1 MTFFWTRIG
10 YFRERL
16 SKRISTAF
24 RERSPQGSASKETDR
39 PLHPGAARRA
49 VRLAAAPRVERAR
62 PGAERR
68 RPAGRRLGP
77 APPEGRSAPR
87 PRSPSG
93 SRLGPA
99 GAGARRSAGGR
110 KRFRVG
116 GGSRHGAR
124 RTRGAS
130 LRERPSRAARRRA
143 AMSLG
148 EYERHCDSI
157 SSDFGSESS
166 GRGGSRGG
174 GGLPGEQE
182 ELHYIPIRIL
192 GRGAFGEATLYRR
205 TEVGR
210 AGSPPRRVLLAPP
223 GVAQLRARA
232 AAAGRAPR
240 GCRSRTAPCGCGG
253 GCATFPLLDRSAR
266 GPLRRNKR
274 CVLCPEASF
283 LFLVPPARRTVAG
296 RRSR

>member
-1 MTFFWTRIG
+1 MAGPQPLPAWSG
-10 YFRERL
+10 PDP
-16 SKRISTAF
+16 
-24 RERSPQGSASKETDR
+24 ERSVAG
-39 PLHPGAARRA
+39 
-49 VRLAAAPRVERAR
+49 PREGGPAR
-62 PGAERR
+62 PRR
-68 RPAGRRLGP
+68 
-77 APPEGRSAPR
+77 APPEGRTAPR

-99 GAGARRSAGGR
+99 GAGARRSAGGG

-124 RTRGAS
+124 RARGAS
-130 LRERPSRAARRRA
+130 LRERPGRAARRRA

-174 GGLPGEQE
+174 GGLPG
-182 ELHYIPIRIL
+182 
-192 GRGAFGEATLYRR
+192 AFGEATLYRR

-232 AAAGRAPR
+232 AAGLAPR
-240 GCRSRTAPCGCGG
+240 GCRSRTAPCGCGV

-266 GPLRRNKR
+266 GPLRRNKF
-274 CVLCPEASF
+274 CVLSPEASF

-296 RRSR
+296 RPSR